1 MVGDLF
7 EQHIEKVQAIFI
19 ETFLQPQK
27 LKIHQIVI
35 NVFFNSEQIYNFPDL
50 ISKFILDFIYIKIW
64 LFIDHQLM
72 SNQTQGTIVVFLVCL

>member
-50 ISKFILDFIYIKIW
+50 ISKFILDFIYIKI
-64 LFIDHQLM
+64 
-72 SNQTQGTIVVFLVCL
+72 